1 MLVGT
6 FLRTVLESLVPRYV
20 TKPDIQLI
28 AAANPI
34 SLDIFLERV
43 LKARSS
49 AALVKSSR
57 RFSVPYL

>member
-6 FLRTVLESLVPRYV
+6 FLRTALEILVPRYD

-28 AAANPI
+28 ALANPI
-34 SLDIFLERV
+34 SLDIFRERV

-49 AALVKSSR
+49 AALVNSPKRISG
-57 RFSVPYL
+57 PYL